1 MSNINKHK
9 LKNQQTTQKV
19 DRYNTANFSLSDK
32 LIFYNQKMKEFLK
45 IKAEHRTELGN
56 LKSLKTSSVNV
67 LQFKMDEMTKKM
79 RNEINRLKQEES
91 RHEESQVNESKR
103 IQAQINFLKEN
114 NEQLT
119 EVLDEFLNRVVNL
132 EKALG
137 PLKYILIIKKIFL
150 IF

>member
-1 MSNINKHK
+1 MSDHIRDMMKTNEKK
-9 LKNQQTTQKV
+9 E
-19 DRYNTANFSLSDK
+19 DRYNTSNLTLSAK
-32 LIFYNQKMKEFLK
+32 LIFYDKKLKELLK
-45 IKAEHRTELGN
+45 IKAEHKNEYQN
-56 LKSLKTSSVNV
+56 LKSLKSSSVNV
-67 LQFKMDEMTKKM
+67 LRFKLDEMTKKM
-79 RNEINRLKQEES
+79 KSEINRLKQEES

-137 PLKYILIIKKIFL
+137 PLK
-150 IF
+150 